1 MLDLALLAILD
12 NPVPVPNM
20 KRASCGVQPEPKR
33 RKASYDTYKKWVSE
47 LDKSFQIICGR
58 SNFGLV
64 QPNFEVV
71 GHLSD
76 HLKKLFRVIKSNH
89 TAFL

>member
-1 MLDLALLAILD
+1 MITCSYHIFL
-12 NPVPVPNM
+12 VM
-20 KRASCGVQPEPKR
+20 KRAIVQPEPKR
-33 RKASYDTYKKWVSE
+33 RKASYDTWVSE

-71 GHLSD
+71 GHLSENY
-76 HLKKLFRVIKSNH
+76 F
-89 TAFL
+89 